1 MGLSNVKEWKEKGTG
16 DLKLLKHKETYKIRL
31 LMRRDKT
38 LKICAN
44 HYITSDLQLQPNIG
58 SDRSWVY
65 TTSDFSD
72 GESKI
77 ELLAVRFGNKENAD
91 KFKQEFELA
100 QMHNASLK
108 GDDEIVSKVQSL
120 KVEEEKTS
128 DQDAEKDENE
138 TVGKDSK
145 EAEKEK
151 K

>member
-16 DLKLLKHKETYKIRL
+16 DLKLLKHKETCKIRL

-77 ELLAVRFGNKENAD
+77 ALLAVRFGNKENAD

-100 QMHNASLK
+100 QKHNASLK
-108 GDDEIVSKVQSL
+108 GDDEIVAKVQSL
-120 KVEEEKTS
+120 KVEEKTS
-128 DQDAEKDENE
+128 EQEAQKVENE
-138 TVGKDSK
+138 TAVKDSK
-145 EAEKEK
+145 EAEKEEK
-151 K
+151 

>member
-16 DLKLLKHKETYKIRL
+16 DLKLLKHKETCKIRL